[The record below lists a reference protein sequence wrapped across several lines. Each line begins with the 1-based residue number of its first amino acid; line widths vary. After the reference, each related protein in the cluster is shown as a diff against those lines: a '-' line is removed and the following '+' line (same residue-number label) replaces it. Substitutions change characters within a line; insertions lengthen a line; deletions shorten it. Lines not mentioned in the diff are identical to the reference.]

1 MGRLQ
6 NMLQSLQDVILVELS
21 SSEEDEYII
30 DVEEEF
36 EYKDE
41 EGEWYA
47 ITKLIRRLD
56 GWYMEY
62 DESYEIRF
70 DDVDISLQCQL
81 IDYLTSKENSNE
93 MD

>member
-1 MGRLQ
+1 MGKLE

-21 SSEEDEYII
+21 TLEEDEYII
-30 DVEEEF
+30 DPEEEF

-41 EGEWYA
+41 EGEWYTIA
-47 ITKLIRRLD
+47 RLIRRLD

-62 DESYEIRF
+62 DGSYEVRL

-81 IDYLTSKENSNE
+81 IDYLTSKEESNE
-93 MD
+93 NI

>member
-6 NMLQSLQDVILVELS
+6 NMLQSLQDAILVELS
-21 SSEEDEYII
+21 TLEEDEYII

-47 ITKLIRRLD
+47 VTGLKAVK
-56 GWYMEY
+56 GMWYMEY
-62 DESYEIRF
+62 DNSYFTAFKKIPIE
-70 DDVDISLQCQL
+70 LQCEL
-81 IDYLTSKENSNE
+81 LDYIISKE
-93 MD
+93 